1 MDLHALGHAIDH
13 ALSFSDNYGLGIPN
27 FLYNVAP
34 GQFDRVLICSETP
47 AAAVDPALVSA
58 LNAQVI
64 VDEQ

>member
-1 MDLHALGHAIDH
+1 
-13 ALSFSDNYGLGIPN
+13 
-27 FLYNVAP
+27 
-34 GQFDRVLICSETP
+34 VLICSETP